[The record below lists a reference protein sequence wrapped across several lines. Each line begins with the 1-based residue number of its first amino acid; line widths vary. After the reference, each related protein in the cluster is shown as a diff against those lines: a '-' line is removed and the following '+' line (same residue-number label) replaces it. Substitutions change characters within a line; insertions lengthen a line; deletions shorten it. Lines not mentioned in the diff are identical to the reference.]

1 MPARYHASRLTL
13 TALALLALL
22 GHAVPAISQEAPRAA
37 GPPPYRVGDG
47 VSRPEI
53 LSQTTKPV
61 YTELARRARVTG
73 TVIVEA
79 IIDENGD
86 VKDVRVLKG
95 LPMGLSQAAVD
106 AVKTWRFKPAT
117 REGRPVPVY
126 YVLTVNF
133 QVDDSPSGDGPMFVK
148 FLKQNPDFAALLR
161 GKRYREAEELLDGW
175 ATERPED
182 PAIPLARIQLLLNQG
197 QLQEAWRKA
206 LDDHGPERYE
216 SLCSVGAFA
225 WRKASDMSRDS
236 VKRAEEIELG
246 LQAETAAMEARVD
259 GSEAILYKSWLLRSK
274 AELTPDPAEH
284 QALIEEADRL
294 GKRAAELERARSS
307 EKPEPRQDRQ

>member
-22 GHAVPAISQEAPRAA
+22 GNAVPAISQEASPAA

-79 IIDENGD
+79 IIDENGN
-86 VKDVRVLKG
+86 VKDTRVLKG

-106 AVKTWRFKPAT
+106 AVLTWKFKPAT
-117 REGRPVPVY
+117 WEGRPVPVY

-133 QVDDSPSGDGPMFVK
+133 KVDGASSGEGPMFVK
-148 FLKQNPDFAALLR
+148 FLEQNPDFAALLR

-175 ATERPED
+175 ATKRPED
-182 PAIPLARIQLLLNQG
+182 AAISLARIHLLLDQG
-197 QLQEAWRKA
+197 LLQEAWQKA
-206 LDDHGPERYE
+206 LDAHGPERYE
-216 SLCSVGAFA
+216 SLWTVGGFA
-225 WRKASDMSRDS
+225 WRQASDTSRDS
-236 VKRAEEIELG
+236 VNRTEEIELG
-246 LQAETAAMEARVD
+246 LLAETAAMETRPD
-259 GSEAILYKSWLLRSK
+259 GAEAILLKSWLLRSK

-284 QALIEEADRL
+284 QALLEEANRL
-294 GKRAAELERARSS
+294 WKQVAELNKTQGF
-307 EKPEPRQDRQ
+307 EKPEPRQDHP